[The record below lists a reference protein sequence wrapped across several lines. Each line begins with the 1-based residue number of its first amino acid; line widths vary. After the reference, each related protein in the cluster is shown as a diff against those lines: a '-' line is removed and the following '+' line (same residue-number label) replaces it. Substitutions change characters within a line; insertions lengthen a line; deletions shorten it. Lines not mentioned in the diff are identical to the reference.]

1 MMGSELLAHVHVCF
15 QCCVVNCNVQSSV
28 TCMFCEF
35 LSGTL
40 TCSMF
45 LAVVMFLRSFGTSFL
60 VAHDLCEGVFNVHRC
75 IVVQRLHMYEECQC
89 GIMSRNVRDTTMFG
103 GRSNVLKWTAMLV
116 FQTRQFFSSFYWV
129 FLLKKKLVCANAV
142 WCQLFH
148 IVVQVHQV
156 WKSH

>member
-1 MMGSELLAHVHVCF
+1 MIHVCMAKPSKRFTVMCDRCDGCEKTSVQLLCNVHISILRLMMGSELLAHVHVCF

-60 VAHDLCEGVFNVHRC
+60 VVHDLCEGVFNVHRC

-89 GIMSRNVRDTTMFG
+89 GIMSRNVRDTTMCG
-103 GRSNVLKWTAMLV
+103 GRSNVLK
-116 FQTRQFFSSFYWV
+116 
-129 FLLKKKLVCANAV
+129 
-142 WCQLFH
+142 
-148 IVVQVHQV
+148 
-156 WKSH
+156 